1 MASVESQ
8 ARQKLGELTRAT
20 PPLLEQACFHLL
32 LSPLTPPSLL
42 SRFCLSTEI
51 RSALEADETLMSS
64 AGITALAS
72 LAALPD
78 MSSAS
83 GQPTDDNGQVVDQV
97 SDARACG
104 DLTRTAQQGRRACS
118 H

>member
-1 MASVESQ
+1 M
-8 ARQKLGELTRAT
+8 
-20 PPLLEQACFHLL
+20 
-32 LSPLTPPSLL
+32 LSPPAFAPHPPPSLL

-104 DLTRTAQQGRRACS
+104 ELMRTAQRGRACVFPLTLREKVGS
-118 H
+118 

>member
-1 MASVESQ
+1 MRRRRCSS
-8 ARQKLGELTRAT
+8 KRAFT
-20 PPLLEQACFHLL
+20 SCFRP
-32 LSPLTPPSLL
+32 SPSPPSLRRVL
-42 SRFCLSTEI
+42 SCSCLSTEI